1 MSRKAGGGG
10 EYTEMLNRKEIT
22 QLYVWNSLD
31 PHPNPNSKAG
41 SLPNPSSRF
50 KKELKTKKE

>member
-1 MSRKAGGGG
+1 MSRKAGG